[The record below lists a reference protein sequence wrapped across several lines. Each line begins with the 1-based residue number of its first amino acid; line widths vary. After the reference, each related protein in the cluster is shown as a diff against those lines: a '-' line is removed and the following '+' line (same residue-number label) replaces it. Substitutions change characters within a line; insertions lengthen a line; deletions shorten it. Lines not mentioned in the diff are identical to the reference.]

1 MEGEIKMDV
10 GTESKAKAQQA
21 ANDVKP
27 WIRGFARMGYVAK
40 GIVYLI
46 IGILALQAAIGSG
59 GKTTDSKGAFVSI
72 ASKPFGEVLLWVL
85 AVGLLGYA
93 MWKCIQGIKDPEK
106 KGNGTKEIF
115 LRIGFVGSGIVHV
128 FLAYNAVQ
136 IISRAG
142 SSSSG
147 GKQTW
152 SAMLLSKPFGQ
163 WIIALI
169 GVGFIVFG
177 IAQVVRAYKKSFMK
191 RLKNHNMHDQ
201 EEWWGKRV
209 GQFGL
214 SARGIVFA
222 LMGIFFIQTAITANP
237 DKTKGLDGALSE
249 LAQQPYGM
257 ILLGVVALGFIAYGL
272 FMFIKAKNRR
282 VTVSS

>member
-1 MEGEIKMDV
+1 MDV
-10 GTESKAKAQQA
+10 GTESRVKAQQA
-21 ANDVKP
+21 KNDVKP
-27 WIRGFARMGYVAK
+27 WIRGLARMGYIAK
-40 GIVYLI
+40 GVVYLI
-46 IGILALQAAIGSG
+46 IGVLAFQAAIGTG
-59 GKTTDSKGAFVSI
+59 GKTTDSKGAFAAV
-72 ASKPFGEVLLWVL
+72 ASKPFGEALLWVL
-85 AVGLLGYA
+85 TVGLLGYA

-115 LRIGFVGSGIVHV
+115 LRVGFVGSGIVHV

-147 GKQTW
+147 GKQSW

-169 GVGFIVFG
+169 GVGFIIFG
-177 IAQVVRAYKKSFMK
+177 ISQVVRAYKKSFMK
-191 RLKNHNMHDQ
+191 SLKNHNMHDQ
-201 EEWWGKRV
+201 EQWWGKRF

-214 SARGIVFA
+214 SARGVVFA
-222 LMGIFFIQTAITANP
+222 LMGIFFIQTAITADP

-249 LAQQPYGM
+249 LSQQPYGTV
-257 ILLGVVALGFIAYGL
+257 LLAIVALGFIAYGL
-272 FMFIKAKNRR
+272 FMFVKAKNRR